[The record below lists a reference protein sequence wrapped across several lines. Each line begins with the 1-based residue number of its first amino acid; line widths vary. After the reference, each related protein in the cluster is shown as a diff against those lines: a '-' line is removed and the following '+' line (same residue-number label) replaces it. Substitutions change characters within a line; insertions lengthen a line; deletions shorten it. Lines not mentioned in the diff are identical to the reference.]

1 MVARPMGCYL
11 DRKDDKTWGLIAND
25 EDFPV
30 AIRHVVQNRDLFFPR
45 KYYSK
50 EYTLEKCHEKW
61 RDMLNEFVN

>member
-1 MVARPMGCYL
+1 
-11 DRKDDKTWGLIAND
+11 LIAND
-25 EDFPV
+25 EDFPEV
-30 AIRHVVQNRDLFFPR
+30 IRYVLRNRNLFSPR